1 VSSVASD
8 PHPPKGPQVRGHE
21 TNTEDDEP
29 VEALLKACDE
39 MLEYHDR
46 AGTSDGDAA
55 RAVRAKR
62 TQLTRREV
70 RPAPTAKPVSD
81 G

>member
-1 VSSVASD
+1 LTD
-8 PHPPKGPQVRGHE
+8 RE
-21 TNTEDDEP
+21 TNTEDDELD
-29 VEALLKACDE
+29 ETLLKACDE

-62 TQLTRREV
+62 AQLTRREA
-70 RPAPTAKPVSD
+70 RPAPMEKPVS
-81 G
+81 GG